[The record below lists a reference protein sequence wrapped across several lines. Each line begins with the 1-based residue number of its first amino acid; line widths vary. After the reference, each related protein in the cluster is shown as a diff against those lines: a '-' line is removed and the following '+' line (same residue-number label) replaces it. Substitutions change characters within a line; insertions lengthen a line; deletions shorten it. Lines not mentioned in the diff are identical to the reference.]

1 MKAIGRLEHPNI
13 VRAYDAR
20 EIDGSPVLVMEYVEG
35 MDLSRLLHCCG
46 RIRMADSCE
55 LIRQAAIAPAYAHE
69 HGLVHRD
76 VKPSNLMLTPQG
88 HVKLLDL
95 GLARFQSAPA
105 SSDELTGAGQPMG
118 TADYIAP
125 EQVSDSRVVDIRAD
139 IYSLGCT
146 LYKLLTGRAP
156 FADSDCRG
164 TFDKLTAHVNE
175 PAPSIR
181 QYDATLPDKIV
192 DLIDRMLAKSP
203 DDRPA
208 TPAIVAESLEPFFA
222 RQQLHPN
229 RLLKLRPTKGA
240 IDR

>member
-1 MKAIGRLEHPNI
+1 
-13 VRAYDAR
+13 
-20 EIDGSPVLVMEYVEG
+20 
-35 MDLSRLLHCCG
+35 
-46 RIRMADSCE
+46 
-55 LIRQAAIAPAYAHE
+55 
-69 HGLVHRD
+69 
-76 VKPSNLMLTPQG
+76 MLTPQG

-192 DLIDRMLAKSP
+192 DLIDRMLAKSA

-208 TPAIVAESLEPFFA
+208 TPAVVAKSLEPFCA
-222 RQQLHPN
+222 GSNLIQLAAEAAANN
-229 RLLKLRPTKGA
+229 RSHRSVADIESKPPRCPEKPPIVASSWPSTSSSGRRLWGVISAVALFSAAGGLALGVIVTIK
-240 IDR
+240 